1 MVDLPQL
8 WNGLSANVSERK
20 VRSALHAGVL
30 TRLQQV
36 LQGLTIV
43 YFLCSAIRFLLQS
56 SDAGFL
62 IARANLWTAVACFAL
77 WAVVRRYAL
86 PVRWAHALGSTAA
99 LVIVGDSLFQLD
111 LLAEPQQ
118 TATVALVVLG
128 AGSVFLSAGWLAF
141 TLAVSFGAWGLTAWP
156 VLPQAQFMIL
166 ACGLLIA
173 TALSVAGHA
182 SRLRKQRQRCSALL
196 EEERR
201 KEVHELAIL
210 GANHGLW
217 YWDLEADTIHF
228 SPQWKSML
236 GYEPDEVGTS
246 EEEWFGRVHPYYVA
260 EVKEQLSAHLYAQ
273 TDQFESEY
281 RMRRRD
287 GGYLWVLGRGV
298 AVRDEQGNPTA
309 IAGSQTD
316 ITRLMEVEK
325 RVLNDAFH
333 DKLTSL
339 PNRHFFMGQLETAVA
354 RSQQPGADPFAVIF
368 LDLDRFKVINDS
380 LGHLVGD
387 QLLSA
392 AAARLRACQRPGD
405 TVARFGGD
413 EFVILLEGLREPD
426 DVLHIGAK
434 IQQALV
440 EPFKLGRHEVVTAA
454 SIGIALG
461 GRGVKRPED
470 LLRNADIAMYYAK
483 AQRKGQIQVF
493 NEDMHTRAIRLWQL
507 QNDLGRVLEREEL
520 RLHYQ
525 PIISLTSGRIIGV
538 EALVRWQRTKSE
550 LLGPSEFIPLAEEM
564 GIIVDIG
571 EWALRNACAQNVAWQ
586 RAGLQPLRVAVN
598 LSPRQLQKENF
609 PETVR
614 RVLAETHMS
623 PDCLE
628 LELTETALMDSLDV
642 APATLDAL
650 SKSGIRVAIDDFG
663 TGYSSMGHLRRFT
676 FDTLKID
683 RSFVADITTDEK
695 AAAVAKGMIGLAHN
709 LKLKVTAEG
718 VESAAQLRFLLSERC
733 DQMQGF
739 LASQPLEPD
748 RIARIMRSNLSLQ
761 RLLQEPPSP
770 EQVPTLETPVLV
782 GRQHVFRSLVAPRQ

>member
-1 MVDLPQL
+1 M
-8 WNGLSANVSERK
+8 
-20 VRSALHAGVL
+20 LHGAVL

-36 LQGLTIV
+36 LQGLAVV
-43 YFLCSAIRFLLQS
+43 YLLCAAVRFVLQS
-56 SDAGFL
+56 SDTAFL
-62 IARANLWTAVACFAL
+62 IARANLLTAAACLGL
-77 WAVVRRYAL
+77 WAVVRRFRL
-86 PVRWAHALGSTAA
+86 PVRQAHALGATAA
-99 LVIVGDSLFQLD
+99 LVILGDSLFQLN
-111 LLAEPQQ
+111 LLAEPHQ
-118 TATVALVVLG
+118 TAIVALVILG
-128 AGSVFLSAGWLAF
+128 AGSIFLSAAWLF
-141 TLAVSFGAWGLTAWP
+141 LTLTVSFGAWGVTAWP
-156 VLPQAQFMIL
+156 VLPQGQFLVL
-166 ACGLLIA
+166 ACGLLAAA
-173 TALSVAGHA
+173 TLSFAGHA
-182 SRLRKQRQRCSALL
+182 SRLRKHRQRCSTLL
-196 EEERR
+196 AEERR
-201 KEVHELAIL
+201 KHIHELAIQ

-228 SPQWKSML
+228 SPHWKSML
-236 GYEPDEVGTS
+236 GYEPDEIGTG

-260 EVKEQLSAHLYAQ
+260 ELREQFSAHLYGQ
-273 TDQFESEY
+273 SDRFESEY
-281 RMRRRD
+281 RIRHRD
-287 GGYLWVLGRGV
+287 GGYLWVLGRGL
-298 AVRDEQGNPTA
+298 AVRDKEGNAIA

-333 DKLTSL
+333 DKLTDL

-354 RSQQPGADPFAVIF
+354 RSRQPGADPFAVIF

-413 EFVILLEGLREPD
+413 EFVILLEGLRDPEEA
-426 DVLHIGAK
+426 LHIGVRV
-434 IQQALV
+434 QQALV
-440 EPFKLGRHEVVTAA
+440 EPFKLGRHEVMTAG

-461 GRGVKRPED
+461 NGAVKQPED

-483 AQRKGQIQVF
+483 AQRRGQIQVF
-493 NEDMHTRAIRLWQL
+493 NDEMHTRAMRLWEL
-507 QNDLGRVLEREEL
+507 QNDLGRVLDREEL

-525 PIISLTSGRIIGV
+525 PIISLTSGKIIGV

-550 LLGPSEFIPLAEEM
+550 LLGPSEFIPLAEET

-571 EWALRNACAQNVAWQ
+571 EWALRTACAQNVAWQ
-586 RAGLQPLRVAVN
+586 RTGMKPLNVAVN
-598 LSPRQLQKENF
+598 LSPRQLQKESF
-609 PETVR
+609 PATVR
-614 RVLAETHMS
+614 KILAETRMS
-623 PDCLE
+623 PEFLE

-642 APATLDAL
+642 APTTLDAL

-663 TGYSSMGHLRRFT
+663 TGYSSMGHLRRFA

-683 RSFVADITTDEK
+683 RSFVTDVTTDEK

-739 LASQPLEPD
+739 LASQPLESEQLVQ
-748 RIARIMRSNLSLQ
+748 IMRSDLSLP
-761 RLLQEPPSP
+761 RLLQAGHSLAPVSAP
-770 EQVPTLETPVLV
+770 ETAVLLAPQR
-782 GRQHVFRSLVAPRQ
+782 GFRPLATPRQ